1 MLIEAN
7 QLCKDFKSKQKGK
20 SRLTIGKNVWKRAVN
35 QVSFSIDEGEI
46 VGFIGPNGAGK
57 STTIKM
63 LAGIL
68 MPTSGTV
75 RVDGLDPFKDRKEN
89 SYKIGVVFGQRSQLW
104 WHLKLEDSLNL
115 LRYIYN
121 VPQEEY
127 KKRLEMLQGI
137 LELSEFWNQPVRT
150 LSLGQRMRGELAAAM
165 IHRPKMLFLDEPTI
179 GMDVLVKERIRAMLL
194 EINRLEKTTIFLT
207 THDLDDV
214 ERLCPRVLLINHG
227 EKLYDGSM
235 AELRAKS
242 SGDVTVRLDTA
253 GEPVIP
259 EGLRNVQ
266 KEGNRLS
273 FSFRRN
279 QEETLLSTVLSQNQV
294 LDMSVKEIPIEDV
307 IRGFYEEGNADV

>member
-1 MLIEAN
+1 MLIEAK

-57 STTIKM
+57 PTTIKM

-279 QEETLLSTVLSQNQV
+279 QEEALLSAVLSQNQV
-294 LDMSVKEIPIEDV
+294 LDMSVKEVPIEDV